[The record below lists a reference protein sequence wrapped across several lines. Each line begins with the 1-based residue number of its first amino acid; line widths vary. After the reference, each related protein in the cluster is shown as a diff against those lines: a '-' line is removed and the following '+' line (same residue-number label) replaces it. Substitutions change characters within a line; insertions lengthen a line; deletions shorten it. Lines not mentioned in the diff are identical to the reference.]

1 MQTMTMKTQAII
13 KKSKDLKKH
22 KSYVDIHRAMKQM
35 VNSKFSFSEL
45 LQEIAKLRQRNLP
58 KQIYTLRNNLKR
70 KYKKV
75 KNFDTEENLNDEK

>member
-1 MQTMTMKTQAII
+1 MKTQAII

-45 LQEIAKLRQRNLP
+45 FIGNCKIKA
-58 KQIYTLRNNLKR
+58 
-70 KYKKV
+70 
-75 KNFDTEENLNDEK
+75 EKPT